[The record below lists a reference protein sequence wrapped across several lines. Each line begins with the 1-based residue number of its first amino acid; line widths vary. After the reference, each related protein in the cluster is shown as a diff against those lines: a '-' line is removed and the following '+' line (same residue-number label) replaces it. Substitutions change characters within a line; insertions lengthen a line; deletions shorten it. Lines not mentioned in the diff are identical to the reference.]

1 MCPSKLCFVDPS
13 AWWLYHIG
21 KFINWW
27 YVVQFVWFLDD
38 AKTTIRTKLRM
49 SSNQKWVSNWM
60 MKLKYCPPSQ
70 VPYKIIV
77 FVLAWTIIGIKMNRS
92 FSKSMMFEVMVHVIY
107 GDVCSFTDVTGF
119 INQVVYLPRD
129 RLAHHSKNRTLTR
142 RFKVDWPGLHRVAWY
157 MHLLCEVKG
166 VVHCSCQWARF
177 VTPIK
182 VYLVH
187 DGLKTAFRLFAN
199 LSIKLSLCLHWIQ
212 MLLLCLNAFGLF
224 FFWKVACSK

>member
-1 MCPSKLCFVDPS
+1 MRITTK
-13 AWWLYHIG
+13 
-21 KFINWW
+21 
-27 YVVQFVWFLDD
+27 QFVWFLDD

-77 FVLAWTIIGIKMNRS
+77 FVLAWTIIRIKMNRS
-92 FSKSMMFEVMVHVIY
+92 FCKSMMFEVMVHVAY
-107 GDVCSFTDVTGF
+107 GGACSFTNITGF

-166 VVHCSCQWARF
+166 VVHSCQWARF
-177 VTPIK
+177 VTLIK
-182 VYLVH
+182 VYLVL

-199 LSIKLSLCLHWIQ
+199 LSHSDFSSSGRLPARSNLEVFCWQVKHKSVIGFDTTT
-212 MLLLCLNAFGLF
+212 FG
-224 FFWKVACSK
+224 